1 MADMKTADKKK
12 SGLMPMIHSVI
23 GIAIMLLFPHLPISL
38 PQVTPTGME
47 VLGIFIGTLYLWTTV
62 DPTWSS
68 VLCIFAIGVSSYAPM
83 GSVLSAAFGT
93 PVVVQFLFMM
103 VFTGAL
109 VEEKITLYI
118 GRWFLTRK
126 VMEGRPWVFTFVISL
141 GCTIMAF
148 AMANVFAPIF
158 LFWPIM
164 YGVFQ
169 QLGISRDEKYAK
181 LMVILVVFGSLLGFP
196 VPPYA
201 SNGLALLTNYRNI
214 AAAAGSD
221 VAINDAKYLICT
233 LLLAVVVLA
242 ATILFCK
249 FVFRPDVSKLKALK
263 IADLD
268 RNPLPPMTVR
278 QKILSGAFCVYI
290 LCMLLPSWVPQLPG
304 MAFLSA
310 NSLGLAMAFVAILSA
325 LRIHNEPVMRFGR
338 VMTTQIAW
346 PSYFLIVAAILIGN
360 VLTAESTGISAF
372 LNVVLSPI
380 FSGMSTVAFIIVMMV
395 LLMILTNLCNS
406 LVVGM
411 IMQPVILNFCMT
423 NGINAAPIVTLSIFF
438 VLSCAMVTPAA
449 SPFAAM
455 MFGNKD
461 WLDAKDIYKYGA
473 AIVLLELVLILVIGI
488 PLTNLFMG

>member
-1 MADMKTADKKK
+1 MADTKITDKKK

-23 GIAIMLLFPHLPISL
+23 GIAIMLLFPLLPISL

-83 GSVLSAAFGT
+83 PGVLSAAFGA
-93 PVVVQFLFMM
+93 PVVVQMLFMM

-126 VMEGRPWVFTFVISL
+126 VVEGRPWAFTFVITL
-141 GCTIMAF
+141 GCTIMSF
-148 AMANVFAPIF
+148 VMAAPFAPIL

-169 QLGISRDEKYAK
+169 QLDISRDEKYAK
-181 LMVILVVFGSLLGFP
+181 LMTILVVFGALLGFP

-201 SNGLALLTNYRNI
+201 SNGLALLSNYRNI
-214 AAAAGSD
+214 AANAGSD
-221 VAINDAKYLICT
+221 VALNDAMYLICT
-233 LLLAVVVLA
+233 LLLAIVVLVV
-242 ATILFCK
+242 TILFCK
-249 FVFRPDVSKLKALK
+249 FVLRPDVSKLKALK

-268 RNPLPPMTVR
+268 KNPLPPMTLR
-278 QKILSGAFCVYI
+278 QKILSGTFCVYV
-290 LCMLLPSWVPQLPG
+290 LLMLLPSWVPQLPG

-310 NSLGLAMAFVAILSA
+310 NSLGLALVFVAILSA
-325 LRIHNEPVMRFGR
+325 IHVQGEPVLKFGR

-346 PSYFLIVAAILIGN
+346 PSFFLIVAAILIGN
-360 VLTAESTGISAF
+360 VLTAENTGISAF

-380 FSGMSTVAFIIVMMV
+380 FSGMSTVAFVIVMMI

-488 PLTNLFMG
+488 PLSNLFMG

>member
-1 MADMKTADKKK
+1 MADTKIADKKK
-12 SGLMPMIHSVI
+12 SGLMPMIHGVI
-23 GIAIMLLFPHLPISL
+23 GIAIMLLFPLLPISL

-68 VLCIFAIGVSSYAPM
+68 VLSIFAIGISSYAPM
-83 GSVLSAAFGT
+83 PGVLSAAFGS
-93 PVVVQFLFMM
+93 PVVVQMLFMM

-126 VMEGRPWVFTFVISL
+126 VVEGRPWVFTFVVCL
-141 GCTIMAF
+141 GCFVMSFVMATP
-148 AMANVFAPIF
+148 FAPIF

-181 LMVILVVFGSLLGFP
+181 LMVILIVFAALLGFP

-201 SNGLALLTNYRNI
+201 SNGLALLSNYRNI
-214 AAAAGSD
+214 SAAAGSD
-221 VAINDAKYLICT
+221 VVLNDAMYFVCNILLGII
-233 LLLAVVVLA
+233 LLAI
-242 ATILFCK
+242 TIVFCK
-249 FVFRPDVSKLKALK
+249 FVLRPDVSKLKALK
-263 IADLD
+263 VADLNK
-268 RNPLPPMTVR
+268 NPLPPMTLP
-278 QKILSGAFCVYI
+278 QKVLSAAFVVYV
-290 LCMLLPSWVPQLPG
+290 LCMLLPSWIPTFPG

-310 NSLGLAMAFVAILSA
+310 NSLGLCLVFVAILSA
-325 LRIHNEPVMRFGR
+325 VHIQGQPVMKFGKL
-338 VMTTQIAW
+338 MATQIAW
-346 PSYFLIVAAILIGN
+346 PSFFIIVAAILIGN

-380 FSGMSTVAFIIVMMV
+380 FSGMSTVAFVIAMMV
-395 LLMILTNLCNS
+395 LLMVLTNLCNS

-455 MFGNKD
+455 MFGNKE

-473 AIVLLELVLILVIGI
+473 IIVLLELVLILVIGI
-488 PLTNLFMG
+488 PLTNIFMG